1 MRGNDPE
8 ISSTGLLDSRTIEVV
23 GGYAGEILPPI
34 VLVGLDRTESK
45 LGKIMMWV
53 SLPFVVV
60 FLAAFAMSTEPMSA
74 KLPALYL
81 AGMFG
86 VLSAIFFFM
95 SRKRQ
100 RVHRSAFAKALLQ
113 RPETI
118 ASVTAELRTPQ
129 PGGVRHVEVPLDGAV
144 EFEPLPEQSTRVLFF
159 KMYPRMWVHV
169 KLEGKLFTRKLV
181 VPAHRGAELLSWLF
195 ATAAAANPQCGWGR
209 GKIADHVG

>member
-1 MRGNDPE
+1 M
-8 ISSTGLLDSRTIEVV
+8 
-23 GGYAGEILPPI
+23 GGYAGKTLPQI

-60 FLAAFAMSTEPMSA
+60 FVVAFFVSTEPMSA

-81 AGMFG
+81 AGFFG
-86 VLSAIFFFM
+86 LFTGFFFFM
-95 SRKRQ
+95 SRKRA
-100 RVHRSAFAKALLQ
+100 RVHRSGFAKALLS

-118 ASVTAELRTPQ
+118 TSVTAEIRTPQ
-129 PGGVRHVEVPLDGAV
+129 PGGVKHVTVPLNGEV
-144 EFEPLPEQSTRVLFF
+144 EFEPLPEQCTRVLFF

-169 KLEGKLFTRKLV
+169 KLEGKLFARKLV
-181 VPAHRGAELLSWLF
+181 VPQHRGAELLSWLF
-195 ATAAAANPQCGWGR
+195 ATAAAANPQCGWGS